1 MKIWGCIFLSLI
13 VTYCWFMCPDVKAED
28 LPENIIDGDSGVISG
43 SVNYEFDNTDGNL
56 ITIYEADNLFIYWDQ
71 NNYYNLMGGSEYYDV
86 IDKYY
91 GDQGYE
97 NYQSIREN
105 QRGTK
110 ISGHNIYQYMQ
121 RSLNNVISV
130 STNLPIFRNLNDAD
144 IYIETGDFSN
154 AINKNDVVQPL
165 EVPAPYNLTMSES
178 GKVKDLGSNDIV
190 VYWDCGSDDNFD
202 YNDLSYVL
210 DLTFHYSIELSNA
223 LGGSTENGSFTI
235 SVPHTKYIGDK
246 GSYRWTSSDISNKK
260 SAALANRIITIDG
273 QDYTYLQLY
282 SSYGYLTSVVI
293 SVQNKV
299 TDDLN
304 NTSPVTYYTYNYLT
318 NTEDTN
324 RAQEGNE
331 ESPATNNPAVSGP
344 TGGWGSSDNNSSS
357 SSASSGSSSASATAN
372 GGTVNNNPKYEGN
385 SVTNSPT
392 FEGNTVSNSPTF
404 EGNTVTNSPTFN
416 PSYQGN
422 TVTVNNNK
430 SFWDLVGDILGID
443 EKIEDLFDSINDFV
457 KNGDG
462 LMQTISKAISLIVGI
477 VPDGEEDPE
486 GNGGLLNG
494 IFGSV
499 NGVITNI
506 GGIVNSITGFIG
518 NILNPFTTAIN
529 GLLNSV
535 SGVLSAGSQLGQ
547 YISSGFGLLG
557 NNGYIAMFGASMSFV
572 PQEIWNIITLAVASG
587 CSLFLSAGIV
597 NFIRR

>member
-1 MKIWGCIFLSLI
+1 MKLWGCIFLSLI
-13 VTYCWFMCPDVKAED
+13 VTYCWFMCPEVKAED
-28 LPENIIDGDSGVISG
+28 LPENVIDGNNGVVEG
-43 SVNYEFDNTDGNL
+43 SLYFRVWNQYIDQAHTLVIEG
-56 ITIYEADNLFIYWDQ
+56 DNLYFIRNDNGSGIITFTLGGKSSSVIITDTY
-71 NNYYNLMGGSEYYDV
+71 NNSGNISTSTRTKSGNKNGDVYTYGETFTIEYPGENREYQTNIPIFLSGTN
-86 IDKYY
+86 IDEY
-91 GDQGYE
+91 
-97 NYQSIREN
+97 
-105 QRGTK
+105 
-110 ISGHNIYQYMQ
+110 
-121 RSLNNVISV
+121 LNN
-130 STNLPIFRNLNDAD
+130 
-144 IYIETGDFSN
+144 GDFSG
-154 AINKNDVVQPL
+154 AINSSDVDTPL

-190 VYWDCGSDDNFD
+190 VYWDCGSNDNFD

-210 DLTFHYSIELSNA
+210 DLTFHYAIDASVVGESQTL
-223 LGGSTENGSFTI
+223 NGSFTI
-235 SVPHTKYIGDK
+235 SVPHTKYVGDK
-246 GSYRWTSSDISNKK
+246 GSYRWTSTDISNKAK
-260 SAALANRIITIDG
+260 AYFINEDILT
-273 QDYTYLQLY
+273 LY
-282 SSYGYLTSVVI
+282 SSYGYLTSVVVA
-293 SVQNKV
+293 VQNKV

-385 SVTNSPT
+385 TVTNSPT

-486 GNGGLLNG
+486 GGGGLLNG